1 MVPNPERETPKTE
14 PAGAGSRE
22 ERPAQRLGAVGAWI
36 VVALCCL
43 LLAAYLFL
51 HDTSLRSVLDWTATG
66 Q

>member
-1 MVPNPERETPKTE
+1 MVRSPERETTKVE
-14 PAGAGSRE
+14 PAGGDSLE
-22 ERPAQRLGAVGAWI
+22 ERPAQRLGVVGAWI

-51 HDTSLRSVLDWTATG
+51 HDTSLRSVLDWTASG